1 MSVLTDTRAE
11 ASGEGWRGQAPLAD
25 LPSLLAEIQALRA
38 QLETSIETNR
48 TLQSKL
54 EEQLMQPP
62 KENPQGPAQPSPKP
76 PQHLDEQGTAPSPH
90 PSLLLGWEVAWVERM
105 VVVVVKRAAGQTV
118 P

>member
-54 EEQLMQPP
+54 EEQLVQPP
-62 KENPQGPAQPSPKP
+62 KENPQGPAQPSPEP
-76 PQHLDEQGTAPSPH
+76 PQHLDEHGTAPFPH
-90 PSLLLGWEVAWVERM
+90 PSLLLGWEVAWVGRVV
-105 VVVVVKRAAGQTV
+105 VVVVVKGAAG
-118 P
+118 